1 MFFKVL
7 KTTPPIRWPCKE
19 GQGLKSQRVYTKF
32 SDISAGLS
40 EAVSGVITRDAIVPA
55 EGNRLRHAKTLQ
67 KKGLGTI
74 DLVPDPYI
82 KGQL

>member
-1 MFFKVL
+1 ML

-19 GQGLKSQRVYTKF
+19 GQGLKSQRVYTKY

-40 EAVSGVITRDAIVPA
+40 EAVSGVITRDAAIVPA

-67 KKGLGTI
+67 KKRPGH
-74 DLVPDPYI
+74 Y
-82 KGQL
+82 